1 MANPT
6 PIEMQKCL
14 PSENWTSYNDW
25 NWGNMRE
32 RLEDRVSTLN
42 MEYLKQHAE
51 AITGQTVTL
60 SPNFSAG
67 QYWVCFELLVA
78 DGGLIIARVRLPQ
91 HPTTPTLT
99 EEDES
104 YAAKCEIATMRFA
117 KQRLPE
123 LNVPDVYTYQGPG
136 SPGALQV
143 GAPYMLIEGFYG
155 TTLDRAIYGDDSS
168 TNFNTLSA
176 SEQEHIIAQWTG
188 VQAMLA
194 TLTFPEIGSIC
205 DITEDGEAVIGKPS
219 SSAVERHTPP
229 GPFKTAIDFFTAFG
243 EGALRIAQQ
252 SDGTEGESNLSIL
265 GARVFLDIVRSTP
278 LFQDNGPY
286 HLNHMDLHLGNI
298 LVDRDLNFLA
308 IIDWEF
314 AQTAPWQ
321 VNYYPMPFP
330 LGRMDDDIE
339 SILQDPSHIAYKN
352 VKLAAACRG
361 IYCRKFD
368 ETAANLALQGKH
380 LSVSYPEV
388 LEGAASR
395 IYACFL
401 DLIQQ
406 PERAQHFIN
415 GMVKLAFVFDAEQ
428 TKQYLEQFSEQ

>member
-1 MANPT
+1 
-6 PIEMQKCL
+6 MQKCL

-25 NWGNMRE
+25 NWGNMRD
-32 RLEDRVSTLN
+32 RLEERVSTLN

-51 AITGQTVTL
+51 TITGHTVTL
-60 SPNFSAG
+60 SPKFSAG

-78 DGGLIIARVRLPQ
+78 DRGLIIARVRLPQ

-104 YAAKCEIATMRFA
+104 YAAKCEIATMRFV
-117 KQRLPE
+117 KQRLPG
-123 LNVPDVYTYQGPG
+123 LIVPDVYTYQGPG

-155 TTLDRAIYGDDSS
+155 TSLEHVVYGDDGS
-168 TNFNTLSA
+168 TNFNNLSA
-176 SEQEHIIAQWTG
+176 SEQEHVIAQWTW

-205 DITEDGEAVIGKPS
+205 DITEAGGAVIGKPS

-298 LVDRDLNFLA
+298 LVDRHLNFLA

-330 LGRMDDDIE
+330 LGGMDDDIE
-339 SILQDPSHIAYKN
+339 SILQDPSHIAHEN
-352 VKLAAACRG
+352 VKLAAASRHV
-361 IYCRKFD
+361 YCRKFD
-368 ETAANLALQGKH
+368 EAAANLAQQGKH
-380 LSVSYPEV
+380 LSGSYSEV

-395 IYACFL
+395 IYASFI
-401 DLIQQ
+401 DMIQQ

-415 GMVKLAFVFDAEQ
+415 GMVNLAFGFDAEQ
-428 TKQYLEQFSEQ
+428 TKQYLESLS